1 MLERHFQT
9 IKPVL
14 KTTYWLTG
22 SQCRSS
28 TTGVMCSHRRTP
40 DTIRAAV
47 LCTVVCVPWM
57 EYIAAIMTETLA
69 WPTHYVVLNCWRFGS
84 IAKSPLI
91 YRLHPRPKSDES
103 KTLCLSTLA
112 LGRMLLGFSCANRST
127 LYTVF
132 CLSVLG
138 RKLRV
143 CQVCVVRCVITH
155 PTFLELKHTK
165 RWVLYVTKQAVT
177 ERPRDAS
184 CHWIFR

>member
-9 IKPVL
+9 IKPVRL
-14 KTTYWLTG
+14 EDYLLTNRQPVQIFNYWGDVFT
-22 SQCRSS
+22 SAHSRHHTSS
-28 TTGVMCSHRRTP
+28 RVMHSSL
-40 DTIRAAV
+40 RAVNGIA
-47 LCTVVCVPWM
+47 
-57 EYIAAIMTETLA
+57 YIAAIMTETLA

-165 RWVLYVTKQAVT
+165 R
-177 ERPRDAS
+177 
-184 CHWIFR
+184 